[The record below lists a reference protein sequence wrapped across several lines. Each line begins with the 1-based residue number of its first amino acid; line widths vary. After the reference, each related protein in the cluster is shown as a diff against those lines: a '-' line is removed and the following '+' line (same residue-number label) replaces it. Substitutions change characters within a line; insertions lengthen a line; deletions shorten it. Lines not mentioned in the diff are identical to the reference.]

1 MWFQLLLPL
10 QTSTLSVLVGRDGKI
25 YFRLVDVAALL
36 SKNGVY
42 SFAKRFQSVT
52 VQGTDVLPFHKD
64 YPIVTKKT
72 HLVPPNVVYNILA
85 AENVSLSSSFAKPL
99 NMGYAFVPPVKQL
112 LVESF
117 KKSPVLI
124 IFPEGASI
132 TKGTLVRKW
141 IQAFMDK
148 AQQQR
153 CLEAQYSDMVYVPPE
168 EATLERSPEIIP
180 LSFPETMPERRPASV
195 ETVPTLPAPGETV
208 PEPSLLRTLLTR
220 PAPVETVSEPSPPE
234 PILLKPVEK
243 TPLLPTHRKRPL
255 ETPPCSLPNKIV
267 KSEPSEEEDVRLL
280 LKAEAI
286 ETTQMTHKVGDFVM
300 LYPNHPPKIWWVKSD
315 QTQLIRVVYFVTLK
329 EKNCMNET
337 FVTNL
342 CMV

>member
-1 MWFQLLLPL
+1 MWFQLLLPF
-10 QTSTLSVLVGRDGKI
+10 QTSTLSALVGRDGKI

-52 VQGTDVLPFHKD
+52 LQGTDVLPFHKD

-85 AENVSLSSSFAKPL
+85 AENVPLSSSFAKAL
-99 NMGYAFVPPVKQL
+99 NMGYVFVPPVKQL

-117 KKSPVLI
+117 KKSPVLNVC
-124 IFPEGASI
+124 PEDASMP
-132 TKGTLVRKW
+132 KGILVRKRV
-141 IQAFMDK
+141 QAFVDK
-148 AQQQR
+148 VQQQR

-168 EATLERSPEIIP
+168 EATLERSPESIP
-180 LSFPETMPERRPASV
+180 LPFPETMPERRPASV
-195 ETVPTLPAPGETV
+195 ETTPAPGETV
-208 PEPSLLRTLLTR
+208 PEPSLLKTLLTR
-220 PAPVETVSEPSPPE
+220 PAPEETVAEPSPPE
-234 PILLKPVEK
+234 PILLKPVE
-243 TPLLPTHRKRPL
+243 TPPLLPTHRKRSL

-280 LKAEAI
+280 WKAETI
-286 ETTQMTHKVGDFVM
+286 ETTQRTPKVGDFVL

-315 QTQLIRVVYFVTLK
+315 QTQLIRVVSFVTLK
-329 EKNCMNET
+329 EKNCMNEA

-342 CMV
+342 SMV